1 MITTYSSTSNEHNAS
16 YNVRSSKEALTRT
29 SAKRV
34 ARSSWTSFLLIS
46 SEIEIH
52 HNAMNMYT
60 RIKNMTYRLVHI
72 YKQNNMAIFKISA
85 DLNQI
90 IMSFTVEAKLTENM
104 STSLLIGTQKSD

>member
-1 MITTYSSTSNEHNAS
+1 MITTYSSTSNEHSAS
-16 YNVRSSKEALTRT
+16 YNVRSSKE
-29 SAKRV
+29 AKRV

-60 RIKNMTYRLVHI
+60 RVGDYRLVHI

-90 IMSFTVEAKLTENM
+90 IMSFTAEELK
-104 STSLLIGTQKSD
+104 I

>member
-60 RIKNMTYRLVHI
+60 RVGDYRLVHI

-90 IMSFTVEAKLTENM
+90 IMSFTAEELK
-104 STSLLIGTQKSD
+104 I